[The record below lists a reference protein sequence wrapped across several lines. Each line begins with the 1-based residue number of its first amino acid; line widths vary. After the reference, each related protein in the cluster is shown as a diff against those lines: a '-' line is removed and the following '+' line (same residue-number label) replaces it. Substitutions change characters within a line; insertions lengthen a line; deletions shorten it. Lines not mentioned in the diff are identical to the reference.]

1 MFAGN
6 IIGGALFA
14 GFVSVSGP
22 ALNAV
27 GQRAFVDVA
36 MTFVELSPTG
46 VVTGGIIAGWLMAL
60 LSWIHTSVGDSISR
74 MVVIVVCT
82 FPIGFAHLPHC
93 VAGNIEV
100 IAGMLAGA
108 NITVAQWA
116 QFLALTTL
124 GNVVGGVVFVALL
137 NYSHVVWGTEGT
149 DAVESIE
156 AARE

>member
-1 MFAGN
+1 MPAHLGRGFKHPPRVAPASYDTTRDYRT
-6 IIGGALFA
+6 ILRSGAY
-14 GFVSVSGP
+14 
-22 ALNAV
+22 
-27 GQRAFVDVA
+27 
-36 MTFVELSPTG
+36 T
-46 VVTGGIIAGWLMAL
+46 
-60 LSWIHTSVGDSISR
+60 
-74 MVVIVVCT
+74 
-82 FPIGFAHLPHC
+82 IGFAHLPHC

-100 IAGMLAGA
+100 VAGMLAGA

-124 GNVVGGVVFVALL
+124 GNVVSGVVFAALL